1 MRLGDLRIEPGYVN
15 ASPAGDGGSAY
26 FTIWNA
32 GSLPDTL
39 ASVTVPGAS
48 TAQLHA
54 LTGAGRMTA
63 LEHAVVPAAGVLAL
77 RPGEAHLMFEGMAR
91 QIRLGDTL
99 AISLRFARAG
109 GVTVPLVVEP
119 YGGS

>member
-1 MRLGDLRIEPGYVN
+1 VRLGDLRIEPGYVN

-26 FTIWNA
+26 FAVRNT
-32 GSLPDTL
+32 GSLPDTMTGV
-39 ASVTVPGAS
+39 AVAGTS

-54 LTGAGRMTA
+54 LTGGGRMTP
-63 LEHAVVPAAGVLAL
+63 LEHAVVPAGGALAL

-99 AISLRFARAG
+99 AISLKFARAG
-109 GVTVPLVVEP
+109 GVTVLLVVQP